1 MDSWKLPTTLVM
13 DVSTQNILLTGES
26 ACGVVEDEQTSKEA
40 SIRIMFPSVSLH
52 EMGCL
57 PEQSVLFILLCIY
70 EGNWLV
76 LWVSVSGSVWFWVK
90 IINQIKIFKN
100 LKFLN

>member
-1 MDSWKLPTTLVM
+1 MDSWKLPTTLDM
-13 DVSTQNILLTGES
+13 DMSTQNILLTGES

-57 PEQSVLFILLCIY
+57 REQSVLFILLCIY
-70 EGNWLV
+70 EGNWL
-76 LWVSVSGSVWFWVK
+76 LPSMGEHFQFSFILGQ
-90 IINQIKIFKN
+90 NN
-100 LKFLN
+100 